1 MMNRREVLKLAGTGV
16 LLSTLSPFVNL
27 SFPSEVEEK
36 FKKHVGVPMS
46 KVKDG
51 SDKIKL
57 KTPTI
62 AETGANV
69 PVSVDARIPVEEV
82 DWLMIFV
89 DHNPVP
95 RVIKVHFSP
104 MNGRTFFATR
114 IKMAKTSNV
123 RAIIKKKDGSYLQAL
138 KEVKVTIGGC
148 G

>member
-1 MMNRREVLKLAGTGV
+1 MMNRREAIKLMGAGV
-16 LLSTLSPFVNL
+16 LLATVSPISKI
-27 SFPSEVEEK
+27 SFSSELEEK
-36 FKKHVGVPMS
+36 FKKHVGVSMAE
-46 KVKDG
+46 VKDG
-51 SDKIKL
+51 SGQIKI

-69 PVSVDARIPVEEV
+69 PVSVDAKIPVEEV

-95 RVIKVHFSP
+95 KVIKVSFTP
-104 MNGRTFFATR
+104 MNAKTFFATR
-114 IKMAKTSNV
+114 IKMAKTSKV
-123 RAIIKKKDGSYLQAL
+123 RAIIKKKDGSYLQAF

>member
-1 MMNRREVLKLAGTGV
+1 MMNRRELIKLMGAGMVVATAPPLV
-16 LLSTLSPFVNL
+16 TISHA
-27 SFPSEVEEK
+27 SEVEKK

-51 SDKIKL
+51 SSIIKL
-57 KTPTI
+57 KIPTI

-69 PVSVDARIPVEEV
+69 PVAIDAKLPIEEV

-89 DHNPVP
+89 DHNPIP
-95 RVIKVHFSP
+95 KAIKVNLTP
-104 MNGRTFFATR
+104 MNGKVFFATR

-123 RAIIKKKDGSYLQAL
+123 RAIIKKKDGTYLQAF

>member
-1 MMNRREVLKLAGTGV
+1 MMNRREVLKLVGTGV
-16 LLSTLSPFVNL
+16 LLATVSPAVNL
-27 SFPSEVEEK
+27 SDASEVAEK
-36 FKKHVGVPMS
+36 FKKHVGVPLS
-46 KVKDG
+46 EVEDG
-51 SDKIKL
+51 SAHIKL

-69 PVSVDARIPVEEV
+69 PVSVDSNVPIEEV

-89 DHNPVP
+89 DNNPAP
-95 RVIKVHFSP
+95 KVIKVNFTP
-104 MNGRTFFATR
+104 MNGKTFFATR

-123 RAIIKKKDGSYLQAL
+123 RAIIKRKDGKYIQAF